1 MLRFFSNEAKAKESI
16 RQLVEL
22 LHSGG
27 FHLTKFA
34 SNRSVLQN
42 VPLADRREETTVWQ
56 ALGLPWDVGSD
67 SFFFQL
73 SVKKKEFTRRGV
85 LSMTSQIFDPLG
97 FFQPFLLPAKILLQ
111 KLSTS
116 GIGWDD
122 RISDED
128 RAAFEHWL
136 AGFPALNS
144 IRISRCLIPP
154 NFKECTFQLH
164 CFTDA
169 SFSGYGAVV
178 FLRVQCKDDIHCSFV
193 MGRSRVSPTKPVTI
207 PRLEL
212 TAAVVGVEL
221 MQLVRRE
228 LDLVVRD
235 VYFWTDSTSVLHY
248 VRSTAKRYQVFVAN
262 RIATI
267 QAGSDPLQWH
277 HVPTSCNP
285 ADLASRGT
293 LSSQV
298 DADDM
303 WIFFG
308 QMFFSGLRFPTS

>member
-1 MLRFFSNEAKAKESI
+1 M
-16 RQLVEL
+16 
-22 LHSGG
+22 
-27 FHLTKFA
+27 
-34 SNRSVLQN
+34 
-42 VPLADRREETTVWQ
+42 
-56 ALGLPWDVGSD
+56 
-67 SFFFQL
+67 
-73 SVKKKEFTRRGV
+73 
-85 LSMTSQIFDPLG
+85 
-97 FFQPFLLPAKILLQ
+97 LPAKILLQ

-122 RISDED
+122 RIPDKD
-128 RAAFEHWL
+128 RAAFERWL

-144 IRISRCLIPP
+144 IHISRCLIPP
-154 NFKECTFQLH
+154 KFKECTFQLH

-178 FLRVQCKDDIHCSFV
+178 FLRVQCKNDIHCSFV
-193 MGRSRVSPTKPVTI
+193 MGRSRVSPSKPVTI

-212 TAAVVGVEL
+212 TTAVVGVEL

-267 QAGSDPLQWH
+267 QAGSDPLQWR

-285 ADLASRGT
+285 ADLASCGA

-303 WIFFG
+303 WFKGPDLLWLDFLG
-308 QMFFSGLRFPTS
+308 GLRFPTS